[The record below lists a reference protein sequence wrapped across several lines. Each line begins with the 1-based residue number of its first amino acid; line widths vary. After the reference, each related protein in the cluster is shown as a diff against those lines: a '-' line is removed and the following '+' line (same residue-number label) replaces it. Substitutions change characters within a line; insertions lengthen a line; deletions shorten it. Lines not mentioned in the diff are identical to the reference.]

1 MASSSGS
8 KAEFIVGGKYKLVR
22 KIGSGSFG
30 DIYLAINITN
40 GEVSRGGSA
49 RCWEFSAAVFSSWWN
64 TGPHRAACARERVNV
79 VFLCSQEVAVKLE
92 SQKARHPQLLY
103 ESKLYKILQGGVGI
117 PHIRWYGQEKDYN
130 VLVMDL
136 LGPSL
141 EDLFNFCSRRF
152 TMKTVL
158 MLADQMISRIEYVHT
173 KNFIHRDIKPDNFL
187 MGIGRH
193 CNKLFL
199 IDFGLAKKYR
209 DNRTRQHIP
218 YREDKNLT
226 GTARY
231 ASINA
236 HLGIEQSR
244 RDDMESLGYVL
255 MYFNRTSLPWQGLK
269 AATKK
274 QKYEKI
280 SEKKMSTPVEVL
292 CKGFPAEFAMYLNYC
307 RGLRFEEAPD
317 YMYLR
322 QLFRILFRT
331 LNHQYDYTF
340 DWTMLKQKAAQQGAS
355 SGGQGQQAQT
365 PTGKQTDKS
374 KPNMKGF

>member
-1 MASSSGS
+1 MASAPSTSRS
-8 KAEFIVGGKYKLVR
+8 EFIVGGKYRLVR

-30 DIYLAINITN
+30 DIYLGINITN
-40 GEVSRGGSA
+40 GEEVNISETMETLCYCYSA
-49 RCWEFSAAVFSSWWN
+49 SKCNDDCV
-64 TGPHRAACARERVNV
+64 
-79 VFLCSQEVAVKLE
+79 QVAVKLE
-92 SQKARHPQLLY
+92 SVKARHPQLLY

-117 PHIRWYGQEKDYN
+117 PHIRWYGQERDYN

-158 MLADQMISRIEYVHT
+158 MLADQMIGRIEYVHN

-226 GTARY
+226 GTAR
-231 ASINA
+231 
-236 HLGIEQSR
+236 
-244 RDDMESLGYVL
+244 
-255 MYFNRTSLPWQGLK
+255 
-269 AATKK
+269 
-274 QKYEKI
+274 
-280 SEKKMSTPVEVL
+280 
-292 CKGFPAEFAMYLNYC
+292 
-307 RGLRFEEAPD
+307 
-317 YMYLR
+317 
-322 QLFRILFRT
+322 
-331 LNHQYDYTF
+331 
-340 DWTMLKQKAAQQGAS
+340 
-355 SGGQGQQAQT
+355 
-365 PTGKQTDKS
+365 
-374 KPNMKGF
+374 